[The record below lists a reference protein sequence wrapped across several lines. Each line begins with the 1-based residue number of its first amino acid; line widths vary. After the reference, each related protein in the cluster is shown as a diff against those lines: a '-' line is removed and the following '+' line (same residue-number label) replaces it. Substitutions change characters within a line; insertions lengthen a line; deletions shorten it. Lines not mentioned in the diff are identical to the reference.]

1 MSEKPAG
8 STMNLG
14 QVLSYSAGN
23 FGLNLFFASISTYLL
38 YFYTDNFGLTAA
50 AAGSVI
56 FSAKLVN
63 IVANPLIGL
72 LVDRTKGRWG
82 KFRPY
87 FLFGSV
93 PLALIGILT
102 FTVPDWSP
110 AAKLVYAY
118 LTYFL
123 FNIFY
128 SVVNVPYS
136 SALAAMSGDY
146 QARSRI
152 SSVKVFVGQFGGLIV
167 TSATLPLV
175 HLFATEARGFMLVH
189 TLYGAV
195 LVAMLL
201 ITFWGT
207 KGVGH
212 SSEAEAK
219 LASKRANPLTLADQL
234 KTVIFNKYLLFLLVF
249 ILVYQLALST
259 KNAAALY
266 FFKYNLNNA
275 GLFSLFS
282 LIGFSILML
291 GIVANPF
298 LVKRFGKRNV
308 GIISLL
314 IMVVSLTGFYFV
326 SDSVAMVFVFGG
338 ISYFGFGLMTPLPWS
353 MVPDTIEYGQ
363 WRTGVRSEGTIYSS
377 FIFVQLLA
385 TAIGAKLSGTLLSAF
400 GYVPNAVQTPTA
412 LHGILI
418 MFTVVPIIG
427 AIIGI
432 GTLLFYKLDE
442 KTFQRYVKEI
452 KERETGGTDASG
464 TANAGQLRPAEHSST
479 LNH

>member
-1 MSEKPAG
+1 M
-8 STMNLG
+8 
-14 QVLSYSAGN
+14 
-23 FGLNLFFASISTYLL
+23 
-38 YFYTDNFGLTAA
+38 
-50 AAGSVI
+50 
-56 FSAKLVN
+56 
-63 IVANPLIGL
+63 
-72 LVDRTKGRWG
+72 
-82 KFRPY
+82 
-87 FLFGSV
+87 
-93 PLALIGILT
+93 
-102 FTVPDWSP
+102 
-110 AAKLVYAY
+110 
-118 LTYFL
+118 
-123 FNIFY
+123 
-128 SVVNVPYS
+128 
-136 SALAAMSGDY
+136 
-146 QARSRI
+146 
-152 SSVKVFVGQFGGLIV
+152 
-167 TSATLPLV
+167 V
-175 HLFATEARGFMLVH
+175 HRFATEARGFTLVH

-195 LVAMLL
+195 LVVMLL

-212 SSEAEAK
+212 PSEAEAK
-219 LASKRANPLTLADQL
+219 PTAKRANRPTLADQL
-234 KTVIFNKYLLFLLVF
+234 KTVVFNKYLLFLLIF

-266 FFKYNLNNA
+266 FFKYNMNNA

-282 LIGFSILML
+282 LIGFSIMLL
-291 GIVANPF
+291 GIVTNPF

-464 TANAGQLRPAEHSST
+464 TANAGPLRPAEHSST